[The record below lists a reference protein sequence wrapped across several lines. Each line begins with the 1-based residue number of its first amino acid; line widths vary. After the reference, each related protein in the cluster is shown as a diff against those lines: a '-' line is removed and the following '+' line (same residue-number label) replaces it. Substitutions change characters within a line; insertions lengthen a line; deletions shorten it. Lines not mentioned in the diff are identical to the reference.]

1 MTQMQQSRRDILRKS
16 REKWAADLRTNALV
30 VVIFLIALGF
40 PGTLESKMGGFGT
53 VIRYSVFL
61 LQIATM
67 LLSSAD
73 SVMDIRIIN
82 IDYKYMPL
90 YLYALII
97 FVDSMLVTYSP
108 KSQILACVRLSTT
121 ILYAIWLQEQFD
133 FNKVIELLCYAQAVY
148 VAVTIFTII
157 VFPSL
162 GFDSV
167 NSNGTALQGITTAKN
182 SLATELVFGCV
193 CTLTLIETKR
203 KERQRVDRWLLLFL
217 VQLVMLLLCQGTAM
231 VITFLL
237 LLLLHFFMPTRL
249 RLPIGW
255 LYIALSVFFL
265 FAALTFIPKL
275 EWFFDLVDKDP
286 TISGRIP
293 MWQQLID
300 VMLEHNTLTGFGYT
314 MFWEDPEAL
323 RLFHAGFE
331 RNSGLAQLA
340 AGAHNMLMESWVNT
354 GLIGTGSFSVMVL
367 LCLRKIKLL
376 TESVYRYFVLF
387 FTFITI
393 NGFTE
398 RCFGSSYDYKLT
410 VFFWLLAYCCNWEKN
425 GEPSRIKTPKPR
437 RRWNTDVSAKDGTEE
452 TKN

>member
-1 MTQMQQSRRDILRKS
+1 MTQIPQSHRDILRKN
-16 REKWAADLRTNALV
+16 REKQADELRTNTLV
-30 VVIFLIALGF
+30 VVVFLIALGF
-40 PGTLESKMGGFGT
+40 PGTLESKMGGLGA

-67 LLSSAD
+67 LLSGAD
-73 SVMDIRIIN
+73 SVMDMRIID
-82 IDYKYMPL
+82 IDRKYTPL
-90 YLYALII
+90 YLYAVII

-121 ILYAIWLQEQFD
+121 ILYAIWLQQHFD
-133 FNKVIELLCYAQAVY
+133 FNKVIELLCYAQAIY
-148 VAVTIFTII
+148 VAVSIFTIA

-162 GFDSV
+162 GFDYV

-182 SLATELVFGCV
+182 SFATELVFGCV
-193 CTLTLIETKR
+193 CTLTLIDAKQ
-203 KERQRVDRWLLLFL
+203 KAHQRADRWLLLFF
-217 VQLVMLLLCQGTAM
+217 VQLVMLPLCQGTAP

-237 LLLLHFFMPTRL
+237 LLLLRFFMPTKL

-255 LYIALSVFFL
+255 LYIAMSIFFL

-293 MWQQLID
+293 MWQQLIN

-314 MFWEDPEAL
+314 MFWEDPEAV

-340 AGAHNMLMESWVNT
+340 AGAHNMLMENWVNT
-354 GLIGTGSFSVMVL
+354 GLIGTGAFCAMVL

-376 TESVYRYFVLF
+376 TDESYRYLVLF
-387 FTFITI
+387 FAFITI

-425 GEPSRIKTPKPR
+425 GEPTLIKTPKPR
-437 RRWNTDVSAKDGTEE
+437 RRWYTDVSVQDGTEGMR
-452 TKN
+452 N